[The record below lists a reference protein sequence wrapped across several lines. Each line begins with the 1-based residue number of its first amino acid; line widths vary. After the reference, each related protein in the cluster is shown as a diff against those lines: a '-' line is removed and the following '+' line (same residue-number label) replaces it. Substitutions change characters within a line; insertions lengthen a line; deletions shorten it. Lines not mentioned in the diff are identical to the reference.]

1 MKDRKLELRDAASQF
16 LSAKYEIHL
25 EETRRYIDENKE
37 RLCINFS
44 NEMRPFIDHVFQQQ
58 QEIGKKNI
66 RYVFISSLFSSTV
79 TKSYE
84 YQIAFYDDAFYFDP
98 IESCFYWSPNF
109 IFNHVDEDIEQFA
122 DGIKE
127 HIVCLRKHEL
137 EEIRQMYTNE
147 HHIIAGLFFENTI
160 IEVLKNSN
168 IKKLGLER
176 EVDIYFGIYMDR
188 AVQIAQIKRDEID
201 L

>member
-1 MKDRKLELRDAASQF
+1 
-16 LSAKYEIHL
+16 
-25 EETRRYIDENKE
+25 
-37 RLCINFS
+37 
-44 NEMRPFIDHVFQQQ
+44 
-58 QEIGKKNI
+58 
-66 RYVFISSLFSSTV
+66 
-79 TKSYE
+79 
-84 YQIAFYDDAFYFDP
+84 
-98 IESCFYWSPNF
+98 
-109 IFNHVDEDIEQFA
+109 
-122 DGIKE
+122 
-127 HIVCLRKHEL
+127 
-137 EEIRQMYTNE
+137 MYTNE